1 MKTLL
6 MALLAFILVTSCAD
20 KNGNQSGS
28 GSGSAP
34 TNNSFSSTPGQAT
47 LVDGFILPSSG
58 QIEAGGTMFYVS
70 DQQSASIIQNAL
82 NQARQQSIQPL
93 SINGVNKFR
102 ARITG
107 FQIGQGTLSVSN
119 VQIY

>member
-6 MALLAFILVTSCAD
+6 MTFLAFILVTSCAD
-20 KNGNQSGS
+20 KNANKS

-34 TNNSFSSTPGQAT
+34 TNNSFSSTPGQAS
-47 LVDGFILPSSG
+47 LVDGYILPNSG

-82 NQARQQSIQPL
+82 NQARQQNIQPL
-93 SINGVNKFR
+93 SINGVYKFR
-102 ARITG
+102 ARVTG
-107 FQIGQGTLSVSN
+107 FQVGPGSLSVSS